1 MNDSTFQTIIC
12 LNIIIK
18 TLIFF
23 IILISISISLFQ
35 YTLYIQHIYSSN
47 YELNLDIYGKNI
59 PSNIIINDIFDIIIN
74 NEKYENISLK
84 CDLIGLYNISK
95 IKCLLNYEGIFYI
108 TKNNLEK
115 SFEIKY
121 NEETIHCTLENNED
135 FYLLIIQNNSCNFV
149 YQNLN
154 YI

>member
-12 LNIIIK
+12 LNIRIK

-23 IILISISISLFQ
+23 IILISISISLSQ
-35 YTLYIQHIYSSN
+35 YTLYIQHS
-47 YELNLDIYGKNI
+47 DTYGKNI

-74 NEKYENISLK
+74 NEKCENISLK

-121 NEETIHCTLENNED
+121 NIMKKL
-135 FYLLIIQNNSCNFV
+135 FIVLQKIMKIFIY
-149 YQNLN
+149 
-154 YI
+154 

>member
-1 MNDSTFQTIIC
+1 M
-12 LNIIIK
+12 
-18 TLIFF
+18 IFF
-23 IILISISISLFQ
+23 IILISISISISLSQ

-59 PSNIIINDIFDIIIN
+59 PSNITMNDIFDIIIN
-74 NEKYENISLK
+74 NEKYENITLK
-84 CDLIGLYNISK
+84 CDLIGLSK

-121 NEETIHCTLENNED
+121 NEETLQYTLENNED

-154 YI
+154 YNIIPISMALDN

>member
-1 MNDSTFQTIIC
+1 M
-12 LNIIIK
+12 
-18 TLIFF
+18 IFF
-23 IILISISISLFQ
+23 IILISISISLSQ

-74 NEKYENISLK
+74 NEKYENITLK

-121 NEETIHCTLENNED
+121 NIMKKL
-135 FYLLIIQNNSCNFV
+135 FIVL
-149 YQNLN
+149 
-154 YI
+154 